1 MSKATKRLLLSIVCI
16 LALVL
21 LMSSGE
27 NPRVARASG
36 FVSYDSSYAGEC
48 FYWDPQLQQELGAAR
63 YQYTNWRHT
72 AADST
77 VRYFTPL
84 TITYSGV
91 CSDDISTGTQW
102 SADGWRMVINTPYDV
117 KVYNQS
123 NQQVYP

>member
-1 MSKATKRLLLSIVCI
+1 MSKATKRLLPSIVCI
-16 LALVL
+16 LALL
-21 LMSSGE
+21 SLMSSGE
-27 NPRVARASG
+27 NPRVARAAG
-36 FVSYDSSYAGEC
+36 FVSYDSSYAGDC
-48 FYWDPQLQQELGAAR
+48 WYWDQQWLGAAR
-63 YQYTNWRHT
+63 YQYDNWRHT
-72 AADST
+72 NTDST

-91 CSDDISTGTQW
+91 CSDDMSTGTQY

>member
-1 MSKATKRLLLSIVCI
+1 MFKATKRLLLSVVCI
-16 LALVL
+16 LVLLL
-21 LMSSGE
+21 LMSSAE

-36 FVSYDSSYAGEC
+36 FVSYDSSYAGDC
-48 FYWDPQLQQELGAAR
+48 FYWDQQMQQWIGAAR
-63 YQYTNWRHT
+63 YQYDNWRHT

-84 TITYSGV
+84 TITFSGV
-91 CSDDISTGTQW
+91 CPDDISTGSQY

>member
-1 MSKATKRLLLSIVCI
+1 MSKATKRLLLTIVCI

-36 FVSYDSSYAGEC
+36 SVSYDSSYAGDC
-48 FYWDPQLQQELGAAR
+48 WYWDGFQWLGAAR
-63 YQYTNWRHT
+63 YEYTNWRHT
-72 AADST
+72 ATDST

-91 CSDDISTGTQW
+91 CSDDMSTGSQY
-102 SADGWRMVINTPYDV
+102 SADGWRMVINTPYNV
-117 KVYNQS
+117 TVFNQS